1 MPLEEQQKQWLSDTL
16 GVAVS
21 GGGGGFDPVPLWQ
34 SARQAA
40 GVQMAALARALDAYD
55 DELAELIASYPTDTL
70 LERIEAPVLQ
80 AFKVIAAA
88 APDVAVAA
96 IAAQRNALGKN
107 AIVDLFDN
115 NPFGVRMSIG
125 AVLGAALGEIET
137 RLRGQS
143 QPAGGH

>member
-40 GVQMAALARALDAYD
+40 GMQMAALARALDAYD

-70 LERIEAPVLQ
+70 LERIEAPVLR

-88 APDVAVAA
+88 PDSAAAA
-96 IAAQRNALGKN
+96 IAAQRKALGSD
-107 AIVDLFDN
+107 AIIELFDN
-115 NPFGVRMSIG
+115 NPFGVRMSVG
-125 AVLGAALGEIET
+125 AVLGDALAEIET
-137 RLRGQS
+137 RLRGGRS
-143 QPAGGH
+143 